1 MSTTT
6 PTPTPKALYASI
18 DAYTLPHSHPPTR
31 PSHPLLATAA
41 ASSSAA
47 GLPDIA
53 LSPVQAKFLALFCR
67 AAGITHVLELGTL
80 GGYTAI
86 FLALE
91 NPSLKVVTIEV
102 DAHHAAVARRNVVD
116 AGLEGR
122 VEVMQGKG
130 VDVLEGLRGEVGRG
144 EREGFG
150 LVFVDADKENNWR
163 YFDTV
168 VGGGLVKS
176 KGVVV
181 VDNVVRGGRVLE
193 EGSGDARV
201 VGAREVIERVGADAR
216 VDSVVV
222 QSVGEKG
229 HDGWL
234 WAVVN

>member
-1 MSTTT
+1 MSTNT

-18 DAYTLPHSHPPTR
+18 DAYTFPHSHPPTR

-41 ASSSAA
+41 ASSAAA
-47 GLPDIA
+47 GLPNIA
-53 LSPVQAKFLALFCR
+53 LSPVLAKFLALFCR
-67 AAGITHVLELGTL
+67 AAGVTHVLELGAL

-86 FLALE
+86 FLAAE
-91 NPSLKVVTIEV
+91 NPGLKVVTIEV
-102 DAHHAAVARRNVVD
+102 DAHHAAVAQKNVVD

-122 VEVMQGKG
+122 VEVIEGG
-130 VDVLEGLRGEVGRG
+130 AVEVLEGLKGEVGRG
-144 EREGFG
+144 EREVFG

-168 VGGGLVKS
+168 VGGGMVKS

-181 VDNVVRGGRVLE
+181 VDNVVRKGRVLE
-193 EGSGDARV
+193 EGSGDTRV
-201 VGAREVIERVGADAR
+201 VGAREVIERVGADER

-229 HDGWL
+229 HDGWV